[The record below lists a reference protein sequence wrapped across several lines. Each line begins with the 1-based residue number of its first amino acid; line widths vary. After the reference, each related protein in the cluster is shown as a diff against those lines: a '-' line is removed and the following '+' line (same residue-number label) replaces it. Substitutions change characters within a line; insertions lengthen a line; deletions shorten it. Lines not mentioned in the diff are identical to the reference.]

1 MNPNVTFYVTLYVM
15 MAAIV
20 AVILVGSMISRPP
33 LSRREKVELFAAA
46 LLWPAFML
54 FGLIAIVRDLSKYIR
69 NKIAVIV
76 YKAPPR

>member
-20 AVILVGSMISRPP
+20 AVILVGSMISGPP

-54 FGLIAIVRDLSKYIR
+54 FGLIAIVRDLSKYVR
-69 NKIAVIV
+69 NKIVAIV
-76 YKAPPR
+76 HKAPPR